1 MVSSLSSSV
10 TLGFYY
16 CGLWFVIFDSRWAR
30 LNPQRAAYIHQKWA
44 YEVGGALVVGVPD
57 YSIVTN
63 ILRRRKATC
72 NEINLPRPG
81 RPLPGLGRKS
91 CGMDSPL
98 AGGRI
103 ARKLHMDGLLTLARL
118 AFSCVV
124 RSRCYRCP
132 MLPFVVQED

>member
-10 TLGFYY
+10 TPGFYY

-98 AGGRI
+98 AGMMVKACPSRI
-103 ARKLHMDGLLTLARL
+103 EDHKPKPT
-118 AFSCVV
+118 
-124 RSRCYRCP
+124 
-132 MLPFVVQED
+132 MLEAWHNR

>member
-1 MVSSLSSSV
+1 MIGVFSTPSSLEPTVSEHIV
-10 TLGFYY
+10 GGDDFGFWNSWGRVGRGH
-16 CGLWFVIFDSRWAR
+16 CRFVGAVR
-30 LNPQRAAYIHQKWA
+30 RAWA

-91 CGMDSPL
+91 CGMDRLRRAHLESKITNQSP
-98 AGGRI
+98 
-103 ARKLHMDGLLTLARL
+103 
-118 AFSCVV
+118 
-124 RSRCYRCP
+124 
-132 MLPFVVQED
+132 Q